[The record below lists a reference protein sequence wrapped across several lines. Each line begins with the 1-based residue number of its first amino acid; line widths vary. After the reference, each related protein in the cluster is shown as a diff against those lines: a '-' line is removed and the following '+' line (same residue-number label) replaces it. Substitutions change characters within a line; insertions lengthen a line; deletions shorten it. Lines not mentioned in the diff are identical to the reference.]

1 MKPFRPLR
9 RILILALVACAS
21 LALPAIASAQALYG
35 SITGAVTDN
44 SGAAVPGVTVTV
56 TNEGTGLKLDTVT
69 DGEGLYTVRNVLPGT
84 YTLGAALQG
93 FKTFTQTG
101 IPLTA
106 GNILRVN
113 ATLEIG
119 DLTES
124 ITVTTEAALLKTD
137 KADVSVE
144 LKPKEIT
151 TCR

>member
-56 TNEGTGLKLDTVT
+56 TNEGTGLKLDTVS

-84 YTLGAALQG
+84 YTLGAASAGLQDLHPNRHSADG
-93 FKTFTQTG
+93 WQH
-101 IPLTA
+101 PPCQRA
-106 GNILRVN
+106 RSRS
-113 ATLEIG
+113 AT
-119 DLTES
+119 
-124 ITVTTEAALLKTD
+124 
-137 KADVSVE
+137 
-144 LKPKEIT
+144 
-151 TCR
+151 